1 MKQIDRPRYKKLL
14 CLALLFVGCSFS
26 LFSLGS
32 DGFQLLALSIGQA
45 TESELRS
52 MVRVRNLSAGT
63 DEEMRFALYAYHGI
77 TALSLEEGP
86 SSRQTYTLTILHADL
101 VYNDRSL
108 SSLVVL
114 EGNAAVEFSL
124 TDDKGLK
131 QLSAEKMV
139 VDLNNSLL
147 IAFGDVVYDEGGDKS
162 SVQKVT
168 GDIVSLNWKS
178 KALLVTGGTT
188 TTERKN
194 SEDEDVSFF
203 TTGTT
208 ISYNGSGD
216 GIFFDQGF
224 ITTNK
229 KHAYSSITAD
239 SLAFLSGGDLLIK
252 GAYLS
257 IGRVPVLWV
266 PAFFI
271 PGVRMVGNP
280 AIGFSSDRGMFLNT
294 TFEMYG
300 TYPNF
305 KKAKGSSFTSLL
317 AGESDASFIP
327 SGSVYGARQGPV
339 TPFEKW
345 ASDSG
350 SFLALMADSYEQSGV
365 TVGLEARHSFFS
377 KKVVLNSSLRLA
389 VHPGGKESLTSFGDF
404 PKVRMYGSNKF
415 VVDTSWA
422 DLSITMPFYSDPTVR
437 TLYGNRLTSFSFD
450 ALLGKRQEFPSDFSG
465 DVRTFTWKVDGSF
478 DFPTKKF
485 GSYIKVARIS
495 TLNATI
501 DWQWGNSDPL
511 SPSYGYR
518 VNKLTLPELQ
528 ATISGELFSWSRPLA
543 ESGKKEG
550 PAQETLENEGNNENT
565 GKGESEKTKLTT
577 PFSLDPTLGKPYVP
591 TLATQAKATP
601 TGGKQ
606 SITLGYSLDEKLVF
620 SVPNLELPNTNWET
634 NRNLYTSTNPTV
646 VLDMVLHPSF
656 FTFKQKIASPII
668 TSEDRTKATYLTR
681 QVQVTSATSASVPL
695 LGIRYD
701 LEGKLYTFRD
711 SRSTGTY
718 EIDESSFSFTKEH
731 VTKHQV
737 RVAKSFALGYGT
749 ISPAITATLYPLT
762 LSLLPSLGYSIGPW
776 TLSGSLKFV
785 DDQGA
790 LVPEKLASSVKF
802 SIPALL
808 LSLAGTYDLKGMG
821 TDRWEPLTL
830 SGTAALELFSKRL
843 TIRESFTFA
852 ASSELYGP
860 NYFKDL
866 TTTLSIPFVTSTL
879 VYAGPSDALFAE
891 SLTTQVALKDLSYS
905 WWKRRITLKLALD
918 AKLGISFVDT
928 YATALS
934 LTAKAGFSIAEFL
947 DFSFSLTS
955 SNRGFHRY
963 YQGNDFSF
971 PLMWADLMR
980 SFDLVG
986 GGRNATQFNMNAVA
1000 VELTHY
1006 MEDWSL
1012 NCKYTG
1018 NVVLSG
1024 NQYKWVP
1031 VVQVFLQWKTIPE
1044 LKVDE
1049 KWTESSGSWIQSPS
1063 S

>member
-1 MKQIDRPRYKKLL
+1 MKQIDRLHYKKLL
-14 CLALLFVGCSFS
+14 CLALLLVGCSFS

-32 DGFQLLALSIGQA
+32 DDFQLLALSIGQA
-45 TESELRS
+45 TEGELRS
-52 MVRVRNLSAGT
+52 MVKVRNLDVGT
-63 DEEMRFALYAYHGI
+63 DEEMRSALYAHHDI

-86 SSRQTYTLTILHADL
+86 SSKQTYTLTILHADL
-101 VYNDRSL
+101 VYNDRSV

-124 TDDKGLK
+124 KDDEQLK

-139 VDLNNSLL
+139 VDLNNNLL
-147 IAFGDVVYDEGGDKS
+147 IAFGNVVYDEGVDKS

-168 GDIVSLNWKS
+168 GDIVSLNWKN

-203 TTGTT
+203 TTGST

-294 TFEMYG
+294 TFEIYG
-300 TYPNF
+300 TYPHF
-305 KKAKGSSFTSLL
+305 KKTESSSFTTLL
-317 AGESDASFIP
+317 TGEPDDSFIP
-327 SGSVYGARQGPV
+327 SGGVYRAREGSMS
-339 TPFEKW
+339 PFEKW

-365 TVGLEARHSFFS
+365 TLGLEARHSFLS
-377 KKVVLNSSLRLA
+377 KKVVLDSSLRLA
-389 VHPGGKESLTSFGDF
+389 VHPGGKDNLTSFGDF

-465 DVRTFTWKVDGSF
+465 DVRSFTWKADGSF
-478 DFPTKKF
+478 DFPTKMF
-485 GSYIKVARIS
+485 GSYIKVAKIS

-501 DWQWGNSDPL
+501 DWQWGSPDPL
-511 SPSYGYR
+511 SPSFSYR
-518 VNKLTLPELQ
+518 VHKLTLPELQ
-528 ATISGELFSWSRPLA
+528 ATISGELFSWSRPL
-543 ESGKKEG
+543 KKEG
-550 PAQETLENEGNNENT
+550 PAQGNEV
-565 GKGESEKTKLTT
+565 ESEPGQTEPTT
-577 PFSLDPTLGKPYVP
+577 PFSLDPTLDKPYMP
-591 TLATQAKATP
+591 TLATQAKSTP
-601 TGGKQ
+601 VGGKQ

-620 SVPNLELPNTNWET
+620 SVANLELPTTNWET

-681 QVQVTSATSASVPL
+681 QVQLTSATSASVPL
-695 LGIRYD
+695 LGIKYD

-711 SRSTGTY
+711 SRTTSTY
-718 EIDESSFSFTKEH
+718 ERDETSFAFTKEH

-762 LSLLPSLGYSIGPW
+762 LSLLPSLGYAIGPW

-785 DDQGA
+785 DYQGGLA
-790 LVPEKLASSVKF
+790 PETLASSVKF
-802 SIPALL
+802 SIPSLL
-808 LSLAGTYDLKGMG
+808 LSLSGTYDLKRMG
-821 TDRWEPLTL
+821 TDKWEPLTL
-830 SGTAALELFSKRL
+830 SGTAALELFSKQL
-843 TIRESFTFA
+843 TIKESFTFA
-852 ASSELYGP
+852 ASSVLYGP

-866 TTTLSIPFVTSTL
+866 TTTLSIPYVTSTL

-891 SLTTQVALKDLSYS
+891 SLTTQVAIKDLSYS

-963 YQGNDFSF
+963 YQGDDFSF
-971 PLMWADLMR
+971 PEMWKDLLR

-986 GGRNATQFNMNAVA
+986 GGRGATQFNMNAVA

-1012 NCKYTG
+1012 NCTYTG

-1049 KWTESSGSWIQSPS
+1049 KWTESSGKWIQSS
-1063 S
+1063 SS